1 MPQFNT
7 SLDRFYKT
15 TAHWDPWNK
24 YRELIN
30 DENLNNAKS
39 QVITRQFNGVKQL
52 QEERKRLTEGDKLT
66 LVDINKNVEKF
77 KKSIKDAET
86 NLEEAKKNPLN
97 DLFFSYNALMVAY
110 KTLIDTTSKGT
121 SQLNPTTL
129 SEIKAKIDSAIPQ
142 LEELLTGLRKRVD
155 ELYVDDDPDEAV
167 LSNEKT
173 IIRYTVFLQDIVDNL
188 KSGLY
193 GKTIDINDRKRK
205 MADEYFQRNQN
216 NQIRALN
223 DEYDDVT
230 NENNKRIYRDY
241 DKRIR
246 NGEKLRRSEG
256 AINFDKT
263 GEDNKDL
270 ELYERE
276 TTRRKKRKEE
286 VLDFVQEYLSYLDPE
301 EIDTY
306 GFYLEKNLFRSQ
318 YRDKSIKE
326 IKRLVEAYYPN
337 YTALKDYLETVDDD
351 LIDGYGKK
359 DLYNRTLNPVVS
371 LQNELKKLYLQRNA
385 YIKLSTNKNLGKIQ
399 YEKIN
404 HKIHEFQREILLK
417 TDLLQGKSIYELNRI
432 LEKDKSVSTG
442 EPSKVA
448 PKGFQFVVDPNTGQT
463 VLKPVAPEGQKKK
476 EDIQPMVINAQQIIA
491 EEYGVYMKNQQKT
504 ASDDELKVKQESS
517 ATAIIPLFKAIFKIK
532 PDEVQALHAGILDP
546 VWKKMLLDRM
556 PEINLPQPSTQ
567 PVLPPA
573 KPDDKPV
580 EPPKPDDKP
589 VEPAKDRNKLQADI
603 TAKLKE
609 IQPIYDDWDQSESS
623 NLTTLYSQIANICN
637 SVLDLLETGRKGGL
651 NVKGEISLDAIG
663 GNNVLNGIKTEIWDN
678 YDKGTRWNE
687 GKDVKVPSPFEFTQ
701 EIERLVKIMTGH
713 NDEFEQMED
722 QKQRVTEKI
731 IFDRIRPEAD
741 ELIKYL
747 MKGQKWFP
755 RQVYLRFKMDFGK
768 NINESKK
775 SSMAIVNDAYAKLYN
790 LIWNHADEGTMFTD
804 VGSEGTKLPD
814 LPNVSGAVFTSQ
826 IKSLVDALNGTIDNW
841 NAFGDERPSS
851 QQNTAVF
858 YPVVLNDVNNLI
870 NKYIDRDR
878 YEADGRFNRSFRNEM
893 DNQLNSILQAEPFNK
908 NLSKDLK
915 QKILDHAKDKT
926 PFTVGGNRRKKA
938 MNIEKMRADEFSYV
952 SFKGLKKPK
961 EGLVRPDPRKAP
973 FVLKNPKSRVNVKS
987 EGSGLLTKSNI
998 STKRQELLKKLG
1010 GGMVCEDESSSDSE
1024 KEGGGIKEDLMDLYT
1039 DPVVKKAHKKMNAD
1053 GKRILKDTFEKL
1065 LKEYPDEMV
1074 EDKRLDFIKYYLV
1087 YRILSQYGGVG
1098 VTSEYMEDGDDALV
1112 KEVEKLETRDEMEDE
1127 IKELINKEVK
1137 PKKLRVYDAEEES
1150 FSNPI
1155 VKGRRARGQGKKKI
1169 GHKKK
1174 KPSFTEI

>member
-15 TAHWDPWNK
+15 TAHWDQWNK

-30 DENLNNAKS
+30 DENLNNVKS

-121 SQLNPTTL
+121 SQLNPTIL
-129 SEIKAKIDSAIPQ
+129 SEIKGKIDSAIPQ

-155 ELYVDDDPDEAV
+155 ELYISDDPDEAI
-167 LSNEKT
+167 LLNEKT

-188 KSGLY
+188 KSGFY
-193 GKTIDINDRKRK
+193 GKTIDISDRKRK

-216 NQIRALN
+216 NQIRALEN
-223 DEYDDVT
+223 EYDDVT
-230 NENNKRIYRDY
+230 YENRKRIYSDFDR
-241 DKRIR
+241 RVR

-270 ELYERE
+270 EFYERE
-276 TTRRKKRKEE
+276 SLSRNIKKKE
-286 VLDFVQEYLSYLDPE
+286 VVDLVKEYLSYLDDE
-301 EIDTY
+301 LDT
-306 GFYLEKNLFRSQ
+306 KNFISQ
-318 YRDKSIKE
+318 LDNKTVKE
-326 IKRLVEAYYPN
+326 IKSLVLENYPLE
-337 YTALKDYLETVDDD
+337 TALNDYLFFVNDET
-351 LIDGYGKK
+351 IDGYGKK

-371 LQNELKKLYLQRNA
+371 LQNELKKLYLKRNA
-385 YIKLSTNKNLGKIQ
+385 YIKLSTNKNLDKIQ

-404 HKIHEFQREILLK
+404 HKIHEFQREILQK

-432 LEKDKSVSTG
+432 LDKDKSVSTG
-442 EPSKVA
+442 ETQKVA

-476 EDIQPMVINAQQIIA
+476 EDIQPMIMNAQQIIA

-517 ATAIIPLFKAIFKIK
+517 ATAIIPLFKAIFKTR

-556 PEINLPQPSTQ
+556 PEINLPQPFT
-567 PVLPPA
+567 PPPPA
-573 KPDDKPV
+573 PPKPDDKPV

-609 IQPIYDDWDQSESS
+609 ILPIYDDWDQSESS

-768 NINESKK
+768 NINESKN

-938 MNIEKMRADEFSYV
+938 MNIEKIRADEFSYV

-998 STKRQELLKKLG
+998 SAKRQELLKKLG

-1024 KEGGGIKEDLMDLYT
+1024 KEGGGIKEDLMDFYT
-1039 DPVVKKAHKKMNAD
+1039 DPVVKKAHKKMNPV
-1053 GKRILKDTFEKL
+1053 GKRILKETFEKL
-1065 LKEYPDEMV
+1065 LEEYPDEMV

-1087 YRILSQYGGVG
+1087 FSVIDEY
-1098 VTSEYMEDGDDALV
+1098 SEYDDMDYMSGLV
-1112 KEVEKLETRDEMEDE
+1112 KEIDKVETNDKIEDE
-1127 IKELINKEVK
+1127 IKQFIDKEVE
-1137 PKKLRVYDAEEES
+1137 PKKPRVYDAEEES
-1150 FSNPI
+1150 FGDIPKN
-1155 VKGRRARGQGKKKI
+1155 KGRRARGQGKKKI

-1174 KPSFTEI
+1174 KPTFTEI

>member
-1 MPQFNT
+1 M
-7 SLDRFYKT
+7 K
-15 TAHWDPWNK
+15 
-24 YRELIN
+24 
-30 DENLNNAKS
+30 ENHYLETLKKKE
-39 QVITRQFNGVKQL
+39 VVDLVK
-52 QEERKRLTEGDKLT
+52 
-66 LVDINKNVEKF
+66 
-77 KKSIKDAET
+77 
-86 NLEEAKKNPLN
+86 
-97 DLFFSYNALMVAY
+97 
-110 KTLIDTTSKGT
+110 
-121 SQLNPTTL
+121 
-129 SEIKAKIDSAIPQ
+129 
-142 LEELLTGLRKRVD
+142 
-155 ELYVDDDPDEAV
+155 
-167 LSNEKT
+167 
-173 IIRYTVFLQDIVDNL
+173 
-188 KSGLY
+188 
-193 GKTIDINDRKRK
+193 
-205 MADEYFQRNQN
+205 
-216 NQIRALN
+216 
-223 DEYDDVT
+223 
-230 NENNKRIYRDY
+230 
-241 DKRIR
+241 
-246 NGEKLRRSEG
+246 
-256 AINFDKT
+256 
-263 GEDNKDL
+263 
-270 ELYERE
+270 
-276 TTRRKKRKEE
+276 
-286 VLDFVQEYLSYLDPE
+286 EYLSYLDDE
-301 EIDTY
+301 LDT
-306 GFYLEKNLFRSQ
+306 KNFISQ
-318 YRDKSIKE
+318 LDNKTVKE
-326 IKRLVEAYYPN
+326 IKSLVLENYPLE
-337 YTALKDYLETVDDD
+337 TALNDYLFFVNDET
-351 LIDGYGKK
+351 IDGYGKK

-371 LQNELKKLYLQRNA
+371 LQNELKKLYLKRNA
-385 YIKLSTNKNLGKIQ
+385 YIKLSTNKNLDKIQ

-404 HKIHEFQREILLK
+404 HKIHEFQREILQK

-432 LEKDKSVSTG
+432 LDKDKSVSTG
-442 EPSKVA
+442 ETQKVA

-476 EDIQPMVINAQQIIA
+476 EDIQPMIINAQQIIA

-517 ATAIIPLFKAIFKIK
+517 ATAIIPLFKAIFKTR

-556 PEINLPQPSTQ
+556 PEINLPQPFT
-567 PVLPPA
+567 PPPPA
-573 KPDDKPV
+573 PPKPDDKPV

-589 VEPAKDRNKLQADI
+589 IEPAKDRNKLQADI

-609 IQPIYDDWDQSESS
+609 ILPIYDDWDQSESS

-722 QKQRVTEKI
+722 QNQRVTEKI

-755 RQVYLRFKMDFGK
+755 RQVYNRFKMDFGK

-938 MNIEKMRADEFSYV
+938 MNIEKIRADEFSAK

-998 STKRQELLKKLG
+998 SAKRQELLKKLG

-1024 KEGGGIKEDLMDLYT
+1024 KEGGATKAEYIEFYTRPYVRDTMKLITDKGKQLLKRIFNSLLDDYKEDFKKKEEMYITYLLEQVLHKHYSDGNAEEAESLADELADL
-1039 DPVVKKAHKKMNAD
+1039 
-1053 GKRILKDTFEKL
+1053 IE
-1065 LKEYPDEMV
+1065 KEYPV
-1074 EDKRLDFIKYYLV
+1074 
-1087 YRILSQYGGVG
+1087 
-1098 VTSEYMEDGDDALV
+1098 DDINQV
-1112 KEVEKLETRDEMEDE
+1112 DE
-1127 IKELINKEVK
+1127 IELFIAKALKVK
-1137 PKKLRVYDAEEES
+1137 PRVYDAEAES
-1150 FSNPI
+1150 FGDMPKPES
-1155 VKGRRARGQGKKKI
+1155 GRRARGQGKKKI